1 MIKYLIKFVSKQ
13 KYATDLLDGK
23 LFMHCARYYHML
35 EDKYGPG
42 QGDLREASIIPG
54 IAMYKNINLPIFC
67 LYAVDSDDVS
77 AGRAVIDKRIIE
89 DFGCEESFLVLIE
102 YKAFAAA
109 LHHCETNGYQ
119 LEAGLVS
126 YGTPTEELTVK
137 LFEPDEIGNLF
148 IKHPYFRYQKEYR
161 VVVCKTIDEKMK
173 RCNIDGQEMS
183 VIAPEDMTASYRIP
197 GGLRGFAVC
206 YDISKLEQAEDKLF
220 VPIPV
225 DMGKW
230 EAI

>member
-1 MIKYLIKFVSKQ
+1 M
-13 KYATDLLDGK
+13 
-23 LFMHCARYYHML
+23 
-35 EDKYGPG
+35 
-42 QGDLREASIIPG
+42 
-54 IAMYKNINLPIFC
+54 
-67 LYAVDSDDVS
+67 
-77 AGRAVIDKRIIE
+77 
-89 DFGCEESFLVLIE
+89 
-102 YKAFAAA
+102 
-109 LHHCETNGYQ
+109 
-119 LEAGLVS
+119 EAGLVS